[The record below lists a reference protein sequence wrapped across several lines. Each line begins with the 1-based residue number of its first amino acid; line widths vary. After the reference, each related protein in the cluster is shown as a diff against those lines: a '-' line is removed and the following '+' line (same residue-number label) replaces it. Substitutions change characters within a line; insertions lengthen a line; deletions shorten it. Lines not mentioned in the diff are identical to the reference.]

1 MAEHTE
7 PSSPAVAKKGIGKG
21 PIIGGVVVVA
31 AMAVGGGVALRN
43 AKAHTQAA
51 DAQAAGADKPPG
63 EGGAAEG
70 AAVEGAAKAE
80 AEPVGEGGEEE
91 SSLVTMS
98 PFVVNLDDDTGEM
111 HYLKCTVAV
120 QLSAPSH
127 AKAFEAST
135 PKTRNAV
142 LFYLSSLK
150 VGDTQGLDNKKKIL
164 ERVRTE
170 VRDSAGKGA
179 VADVYLTEFVI
190 Q

>member
-21 PIIGGVVVVA
+21 PIIGGVVVIA

-51 DAQAAGADKPPG
+51 GAEGAPEPAAGEKPPG
-63 EGGAAEG
+63 ES
-70 AAVEGAAKAE
+70 AVPENAAKAE
-80 AEPVGEGGEEE
+80 AEPVHEGGEEE
-91 SSLVTMS
+91 SSLVTMA

-127 AKAFEAST
+127 NKAFEAST

-164 ERVRTE
+164 EHLRNE
-170 VRDSAGKGA
+170 VREAAGKGA